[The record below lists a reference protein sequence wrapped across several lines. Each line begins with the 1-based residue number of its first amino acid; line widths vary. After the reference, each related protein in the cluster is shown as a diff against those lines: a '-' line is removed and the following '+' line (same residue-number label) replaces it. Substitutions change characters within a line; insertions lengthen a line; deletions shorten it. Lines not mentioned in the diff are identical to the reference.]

1 MKIFCENRTPDRA
14 RDFQDRGVGLGQ
26 INTECRTAAIGCI
39 DCKKLVADR
48 VVERM
53 TPMWDSRARLSKD
66 PEYLNDIVAEGSRR
80 AGEVAKATL
89 QDVNEAM
96 NI

>member
-1 MKIFCENRTPDRA
+1 MIQE
-14 RDFQDRGVGLGQ
+14 Q

-48 VVERM
+48 IVERM
-53 TPMWDSRARLSKD
+53 TPMWTHARLSKD
-66 PEYLNDIVAEGSRR
+66 PMHLDDIVTEGSRR

-89 QDVNEAM
+89 HDVNEAM

>member
-1 MKIFCENRTPDRA
+1 VY
-14 RDFQDRGVGLGQ
+14 DFHKTFSLQPIQEQ

-48 VVERM
+48 IVERM
-53 TPMWDSRARLSKD
+53 TPMWDARARLSKD
-66 PEYLNDIVAEGSRR
+66 PARLNDIVAEGSRR
-80 AGEVAKATL
+80 AGEIARATL
-89 QDVNEAM
+89 HDVNEAM

>member
-1 MKIFCENRTPDRA
+1 MIQE
-14 RDFQDRGVGLGQ
+14 Q

-53 TPMWDSRARLSKD
+53 TPMWDARARLNQD
-66 PEYLNDIVAEGSRR
+66 PSYLNDIVTEGSRR
-80 AGEVAKATL
+80 AGEVSKATL
-89 QDVNEAM
+89 HDVNEAM
-96 NI
+96 NL